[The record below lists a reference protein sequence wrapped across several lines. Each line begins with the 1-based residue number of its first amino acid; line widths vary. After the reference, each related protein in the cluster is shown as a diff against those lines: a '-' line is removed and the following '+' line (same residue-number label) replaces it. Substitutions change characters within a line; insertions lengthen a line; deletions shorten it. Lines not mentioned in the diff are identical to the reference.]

1 MRYLFQLMIVLVA
14 SMTLIACSTSTPP
27 VSVQRKPL
35 PAAYV
40 VPCQPPASMM
50 NEHVDAALIALKEM
64 YDLYGE
70 CGGRLMDLVNYLEQ
84 HHE

>member
-1 MRYLFQLMIVLVA
+1 
-14 SMTLIACSTSTPP
+14 
-27 VSVQRKPL
+27 
-35 PAAYV
+35 
-40 VPCQPPASMM
+40 M